1 MSIRRLLFRLRS
13 ARARL
18 RLVLA
23 EIASLDEH
31 WRRGVFER
39 RRGGRDDQ

>member
-1 MSIRRLLFRLRS
+1 MKRLLWRLRS
-13 ARARL
+13 ARARVL
-18 RLVLA
+18 LALA